1 MDGCE
6 NNPEKPSA
14 RKLDE
19 YIPSGFSMSKIL
31 WFKRQNISL
40 VNTKVKIALKSFVY
54 AWKE

>member
-1 MDGCE
+1 MDECE
-6 NNPEKPSA
+6 NNPEKSSA

-19 YIPSGFSMSKIL
+19 YITSGFSMSKIL